1 MSDGRIKIELITDST
16 LKKLVLVYQ
25 VDDLNPIIL
34 KLTEEGILMQLINIY
49 GKHDSLLLLSPD
61 GQEFLILQIF

>member
-1 MSDGRIKIELITDST
+1 MSDDRIKIELITDST